1 MLRLINTGLLLS
13 FLVCYLE
20 WGNDNSS
27 FVFQVEYL
35 VFFQKDHSA
44 NTFTHPL
51 IIIPFLGQLL
61 ILFTIFQKKPG
72 RRLTWIGLI
81 LLGILVLVILLVG
94 LLSLNYKII
103 LSTVPFILFS
113 MLFIVKRQAYSK
125 TIGNLQ

>member
-20 WGNDNSS
+20 WGHDNSS